1 MEVSEVSTPA
11 PGDGPAETP
20 PTDSPPS
27 GVPPAREAALPRW
40 VIVIGALVVL
50 AGIVLRF
57 VTRSDLWLDE
67 ALTVNISKLPLS
79 DLHEALRQDGA
90 PPLFYLLL
98 HGWISV
104 FGSSD
109 LAVRS
114 LSGVLS
120 VATLPAIWFA
130 GRRLGRP
137 GAPGPIAA
145 DPPGAR
151 LAAGLAVIVVAS
163 NPFAIRY
170 GTEARMYALV
180 MLLVTLGYLAL
191 RRALEDPSLL
201 RLAIVAVLAAALLY
215 SQYWTMYLL
224 AVVGIAMLWRAFR
237 APDAADR
244 HAARGVVVAMIAAL
258 IIFSPWVPTF
268 VFQSAHTGTPWGA
281 GEIPFS
287 TMRIAFDQFGNG
299 TSLVHTQAN
308 LLAFMFVVLVL
319 LGVFGRARGTRN
331 IDVDLRTQPAV
342 RWEAAAGFGALA
354 VGLIIAWIS
363 NSAFDARYASM
374 MFPLFALVVAFGF
387 MAFGSRPVMAVV
399 LAVLVIGGF
408 FGAARNVTD
417 NRTQAAQV
425 ADVINAE
432 AKPGDVVLYCPDQL
446 APAVNR
452 LLDRR
457 ADLDQ
462 VTFPRLAK
470 PALVD
475 WIDYQDHIDATDPGK
490 FADDVLAR
498 AGKNGTIWYVNNPG
512 YHGLDGKCEQVS
524 AAIEAARPGLKAR
537 VIGDVETFFEADNL
551 LEFPPA

>member
-163 NPFAIRY
+163 TPFAIRY

-281 GEIPFS
+281 GRNPVLDDAHRLRS
-287 TMRIAFDQFGNG
+287 VRQRHQPGAHAGQPAR
-299 TSLVHTQAN
+299 VH
-308 LLAFMFVVLVL
+308 VR
-319 LGVFGRARGTRN
+319 GVGAPRRVRPREVTRN

-354 VGLIIAWIS
+354 RRVDHRL
-363 NSAFDARYASM
+363 DQQQR
-374 MFPLFALVVAFGF
+374 VR
-387 MAFGSRPVMAVV
+387 RPVRVDDVPVV
-399 LAVLVIGGF
+399 RLGGGVRVHGVRVASSDGRRAR
-408 FGAARNVTD
+408 GA
-417 NRTQAAQV
+417 
-425 ADVINAE
+425 
-432 AKPGDVVLYCPDQL
+432 G
-446 APAVNR
+446 
-452 LLDRR
+452 DRR
-457 ADLDQ
+457 VLRRRPQ
-462 VTFPRLAK
+462 RHRQP
-470 PALVD
+470 
-475 WIDYQDHIDATDPGK
+475 HPGW
-490 FADDVLAR
+490 R
-498 AGKNGTIWYVNNPG
+498 RWPT
-512 YHGLDGKCEQVS
+512 
-524 AAIEAARPGLKAR
+524 
-537 VIGDVETFFEADNL
+537 
-551 LEFPPA
+551 